1 MFKSFLVLLISVF
14 SIFIMRKYLMYFMV
28 VFPIWLFISCKND
41 IKDILS
47 SSNGKYWA
55 VYSYQNGTR
64 YPNYFF
70 IKSDGTW
77 IPYEQKKDG
86 LVRRWN
92 NEYDQKESE
101 TWRVNEDSTVLF
113 GVNNEPFRYKVLDDN
128 NIELYNK
135 GNNKWKLVRVN
146 DFKEYSSNLRVRYQS
161 IIDSLSKLEYNIVV
175 SDVKKRNSTIFL
187 TGHDI
192 VSSKVCIVS
201 FPDDI
206 KESVSVCIGDTVS
219 KGRDLIIKISSK
231 TNCIY
236 CVYYTIYNKPFILNV
251 GHTLDTF
258 WLKKYSID

>member
-1 MFKSFLVLLISVF
+1 
-14 SIFIMRKYLMYFMV
+14 MYFMV

-146 DFKEYSSNLRVRYQS
+146 DFKEYSSNLVLRYQAV
-161 IIDSLSKLEYNIVV
+161 IDSLLKIRYNIVV
-175 SDVKKRNSTIFL
+175 SDVKRHDSIIFL
-187 TGHDI
+187 SGYDI
-192 VSSKVCIVS
+192 ASSKEFMVS

-206 KESVSVCIGDTVS
+206 KEPIPVYIGDTIS
-219 KGRDLIIKISSK
+219 KGFDLTIKISSK
-231 TNCIY
+231 DDCIR
-236 CVYYTIYNKPFILNV
+236 CVYYTIYNKPMILNI
-251 GHTLDTF
+251 GNKLDDF
-258 WLKKYSID
+258 WLKRKYL